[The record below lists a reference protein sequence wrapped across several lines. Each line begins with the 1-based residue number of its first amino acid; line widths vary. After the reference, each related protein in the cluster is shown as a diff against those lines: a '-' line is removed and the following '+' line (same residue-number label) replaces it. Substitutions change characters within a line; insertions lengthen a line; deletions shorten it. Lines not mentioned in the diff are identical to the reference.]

1 MKRDKIAKFA
11 SLITAIFLVAGC
23 ASTPK
28 KKHEK
33 HAARLVLRLPA
44 SCNTP
49 DGATLDAAGNIILSI
64 PNFNNAALLKEKVIE
79 SPAPPKMVKIDKNN
93 ELSIWYEFRKEDM
106 HPDTGKIGPMDCA
119 FGPDGNLYV
128 ADNQI
133 FWDNHHQSRL
143 LRINV
148 LDDRPV
154 NVDVVVE
161 GFIVANGLV
170 WKGGTLFVTES
181 VLAHDNKG
189 KENPQL
195 LSGVYAFKIDEL
207 KNGCLILPP
216 YDETNPERHLMEVFQ
231 SSGRVGFG
239 ADGVAVDGKGNLYT
253 SIVEDGLIYKTRFD
267 DKGEP
272 IETSLFA
279 NSNDMVSADGIVWR
293 KEDNRI
299 YVADI
304 LNNAVHVVDMK
315 GNIQTLHKNPDTDG
329 ADGSLDQPCEVL
341 IRGNELIVINMD
353 MPWEDL
359 TGLLVNTKID
369 EPYTISVIPL
379 GRGNMKLSQNNLLAQ
394 PRR

>member
-1 MKRDKIAKFA
+1 LLA
-11 SLITAIFLVAGC
+11 AGC

-28 KKHEK
+28 ITHEK
-33 HAARLVLRLPA
+33 NAARLLIRLPT

-49 DGATLDAAGNIILSI
+49 DGAALDAEGNIILSI
-64 PNFNNAALLKEKVIE
+64 PNFNNGVLLKDGLIE
-79 SPAPPKMVKIDKNN
+79 TPAAPKMVKIDKNN
-93 ELSIWYEFRKEDM
+93 ELTTWYEFREEDM

-119 FGPDGNLYV
+119 FGPDGNLYI
-128 ADNQI
+128 ADMQI

-148 LDDRPV
+148 IDGRPV
-154 NVDVVVE
+154 SMDVVVE
-161 GFIVANGLV
+161 GFIVANGMV
-170 WKGGTLFVTES
+170 WKGDTLFVTET
-181 VLAHDNKG
+181 VLAHPKKG
-189 KENPQL
+189 ERNPQL
-195 LSGVYAFKIDEL
+195 LSGVYAFKIDEI

-216 YDETNPERHLMEVFQ
+216 YEENNPERHLMEVFR

-239 ADGVAVDGKGNLYT
+239 ADGVTVDGKGNLYT
-253 SIVEDGLIYKTRFD
+253 SIIEDGLIYKTSFD

-272 IETSLFA
+272 VETRLFA
-279 NSNDMVSADGIVWR
+279 GSGNMVSADGIVWR

-315 GNIQTLHKNPDTDG
+315 GNVQTLHKNPDTDG
-329 ADGSLDQPCEVL
+329 ADGSLDQPCEML

-353 MPWEDL
+353 MPWEDP
-359 TGLLVNTKID
+359 TGLLVNTTID

-379 GRGNMKLSQNNLLAQ
+379 GSGDM
-394 PRR
+394 

>member
-1 MKRDKIAKFA
+1 MKCYKIAKFA
-11 SLITAIFLVAGC
+11 SLMAAFFLLAAGC

-28 KKHEK
+28 KKHDK
-33 HAARLVLRLPA
+33 HAPRLLIRLPT

-49 DGATLDAAGNIILSI
+49 GGVTLDAEGNIILSI
-64 PNFNNAALLKEKVIE
+64 PNFNNDALLKDGLIE
-79 SPAPPKMVKIDKNN
+79 TPAPPKMVKIDKNN
-93 ELSIWYEFRKEDM
+93 ELTTWYEFRKEDM

-119 FGPDGNLYV
+119 FGPDGNLYI
-128 ADNQI
+128 ADMQI
-133 FWDNHHQSRL
+133 FWDNHNQSRL

-148 LDDRPV
+148 IDGRPV
-154 NVDVVVE
+154 SMDVVVE
-161 GFIVANGLV
+161 GFIVANGMV
-170 WKGGTLFVTES
+170 WKGDTLFVTET
-181 VLAHDNKG
+181 VLAHPKKG
-189 KENPQL
+189 EKNPQL

-216 YDETNPERHLMEVFQ
+216 YEENNPERHLMEVFR
-231 SSGRVGFG
+231 SSGRVGLG
-239 ADGVAVDGKGNLYT
+239 ADGVAVDGNGDLYT
-253 SIVEDGLIYKTRFD
+253 SIVEDGLIYKTSFD

-272 IETSLFA
+272 VETSLFA
-279 NSNDMVSADGIVWR
+279 RSNDMVSADGIVWR

-315 GNIQTLHKNPDTDG
+315 GNVQTLHKNSDTDG

-353 MPWEDL
+353 MPWKDP

-379 GRGNMKLSQNNLLAQ
+379 GRGDM
-394 PRR
+394 

>member
-1 MKRDKIAKFA
+1 MKRYEIAKFA
-11 SLITAIFLVAGC
+11 LLMAAFFLLAAGC
-23 ASTPK
+23 ALIPK
-28 KKHEK
+28 NKHEK
-33 HAARLVLRLPA
+33 HAARLLIRLPT

-49 DGATLDAAGNIILSI
+49 DGATLDADGNIILSI
-64 PNFNNAALLKEKVIE
+64 PNFNNGELLKGGLIE
-79 SPAPPKMVKIDKNN
+79 TPAPPKMVKIDKNN
-93 ELSIWYEFRKEDM
+93 ELTTWYEFREVDM

-128 ADNQI
+128 ADMQM
-133 FWDNHHQSRL
+133 FWDNHQQSRL

-148 LDDRPV
+148 IDGMPV
-154 NVDVVVE
+154 SMDVVVE
-161 GFIVANGLV
+161 GFIAANGMV
-170 WKGGTLFVTES
+170 WKGDTLFVTETL
-181 VLAHDNKG
+181 LAYPKKG
-189 KENPQL
+189 EKNPQL

-216 YDETNPERHLMEVFQ
+216 FEENNPERHLMEVFR

-239 ADGVAVDGKGNLYT
+239 ADGVAVDGNGNLYT
-253 SIVEDGLIYKTRFD
+253 SIIEDGLIYKTSFD

-272 IETSLFA
+272 IETRLFA
-279 NSNDMVSADGIVWR
+279 RSNDMVSADGIVWR

-315 GNIQTLHKNPDTDG
+315 GNVRTLHKNPDTDG

-341 IRGNELIVINMD
+341 IRGNELIVMSMD
-353 MPWEDL
+353 MPWEDT

-369 EPYTISVIPL
+369 EPYTISVILL
-379 GRGNMKLSQNNLLAQ
+379 GRGDM
-394 PRR
+394 

>member
-11 SLITAIFLVAGC
+11 SLMAAIFILAAGC

-28 KKHEK
+28 KAHEN
-33 HAARLVLRLPA
+33 HAPRLLIRLPT

-49 DGATLDAAGNIILSI
+49 DGAALDAKSNIILSI
-64 PNFNNAALLKEKVIE
+64 PNFNNGALLKDGLIGT
-79 SPAPPKMVKIDKNN
+79 PAPPKIVKIDKNN
-93 ELSIWYEFRKEDM
+93 ELTIWYEFREEDM

-128 ADNQI
+128 ADMQV

-148 LDDRPV
+148 IDGRPV
-154 NVDVVVE
+154 SMDAVVE
-161 GFIVANGLV
+161 GFMISNGV
-170 WKGGTLFVTES
+170 VFKGDTLFVTES
-181 VLAHDNKG
+181 VLEYPNKG
-189 KENPQL
+189 EKNSKL

-207 KNGCLILPP
+207 KDGCLILPP
-216 YDETNPERHLMEVFQ
+216 FDENNPERHLMEVFR
-231 SSGRVGFG
+231 SSGRIGFG

-253 SIVEDGLIYKTRFD
+253 SIVEDGLIYKTSFD

-272 IETSLFA
+272 VETSLFA
-279 NSNDMVSADGIVWR
+279 RSNDMVSADGIVWR

-304 LNNAVHVVDMK
+304 LNNAVHVVDMN
-315 GNIQTLHKNPDTDG
+315 GNVQTLHKNSDTDG

-341 IRGNELIVINMD
+341 IRGNELIVVNMD
-353 MPWEDL
+353 MPWEDP
-359 TGLLVNTKID
+359 TRLLVNTKID

-379 GRGNMKLSQNNLLAQ
+379 GRGDM
-394 PRR
+394 